1 MSLFKKAEETKSG
14 LKVLA
19 YGATASGKTT
29 FALTFPEIVA
39 IDTEDGMAFY
49 KNNPNLKYILNTTSA
64 DEVEEALDEIEND
77 LLPEIKSFALDSMT
91 KVYENQQL
99 SGLNIAEKRARRKG
113 ESVEDAGISQREWG
127 KIKLITKR
135 IQATQIMLASK
146 GINIITIAQ
155 QKDVKE
161 KKGDNWVVVGYAPDV
176 SKGLEFDYDIILRF
190 FTEKNKDGDELY
202 KAEVLKDRTQTYKK
216 GTIIDN
222 PSFEN
227 WKEVYEKSATLK
239 ENVINF
245 KKDIE
250 KDEKRMIN
258 DEEAALEVVD
268 QIKAILKSATPES
281 QKKIGKKMRDLELN
295 IKDLTNNDL
304 DSLKKALE
312 FAEALQ

>member
-64 DEVEEALDEIEND
+64 DEVEEALDEIENE
-77 LLPEIKSFALDSMT
+77 LLTDIKSFALDSMT

-161 KKGDNWVVVGYAPDV
+161 KKGDNWVTVGYAPDV

-190 FTEKNKDGDELY
+190 FTEKTKDGEEIY

-216 GTIIDN
+216 GTVIEN
-222 PSFEN
+222 PSFDN
-227 WKEVYEKSATLK
+227 WKEIYDKSAMLK

-258 DEEAALEVVD
+258 DEEFASEIVTQL
-268 QIKAILKSATPES
+268 KAVLKSSSADN
-281 QKKIGKKMRDLELN
+281 QKKIGKKMRDLEVN
-295 IKDLTNNDL
+295 MKDLLNNDVE
-304 DSLKKALE
+304 SLKQVLE